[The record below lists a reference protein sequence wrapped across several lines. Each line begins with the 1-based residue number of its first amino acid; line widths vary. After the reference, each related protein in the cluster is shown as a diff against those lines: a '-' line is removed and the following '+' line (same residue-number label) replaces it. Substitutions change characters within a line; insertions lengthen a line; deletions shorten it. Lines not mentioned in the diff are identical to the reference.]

1 VCYFFRLV
9 QDWLPMGGPGG
20 RLHEQWVDLDYRA
33 VRPWEL
39 RPCQPAVFFMAN
51 TASDAMRWCIRT
63 IRRKKPDEVAG
74 QSAKAINLQR
84 AGARIKWRSV

>member
-39 RPCQPAVFFMAN
+39 RPCQPAVFLWLILPATRCDDVFVRYGEKN
-51 TASDAMRWCIRT
+51 RT
-63 IRRKKPDEVAG
+63 KLPGNQPR
-74 QSAKAINLQR
+74 Q
-84 AGARIKWRSV
+84 